1 MHGVKSGVADLV
13 ALDAEDQGQQQRQL
27 DPAVLGCHRAG
38 FVAGA
43 HLPRQGRQD
52 RGGDGDADHPER
64 QLVQPVGV
72 IEIRHGAARQPGLYA
87 RRWQHPRVVDRFL
100 VPATPE
106 PHISCTL
113 RGTAEFRE
121 RDVGGAWITRKIRT
135 GDLFVTR
142 SRTPYEVDFQ
152 SPPGEEL
159 DNLSLHIAVEPFL
172 AALEARYPGKADRV
186 EVADFFGRDEILWPI
201 CLTCAELLAAR
212 VPGKSPRVA
221 ALTQLFAAHLVEKYT
236 STAGQTPVYRGGLP
250 IHQLRKVQDYV
261 AEHLAEE
268 ISVEA
273 LAELVE
279 LSSPHF
285 AHVFK
290 ESTGMTPLQ
299 FVTRQRITRAQQLIR
314 ETSRS
319 LIDVGLEVGYT
330 SPSHF
335 AQVFRRVV
343 GVTPTEFRSSL

>member
-1 MHGVKSGVADLV
+1 MYCSPKVTTKDTTPDRSTAAAFPRYLTGEVVADSV
-13 ALDAEDQGQQQRQL
+13 ALQW
-27 DPAVLGCHRAG
+27 
-38 FVAGA
+38 
-43 HLPRQGRQD
+43 
-52 RGGDGDADHPER
+52 
-64 QLVQPVGV
+64 
-72 IEIRHGAARQPGLYA
+72 PGLYA
-87 RRWQHPRVVDRFL
+87 RRWRHPRVVDRLL
-100 VPATPE
+100 VPATSE

-121 RDVGGAWITRKIRT
+121 RDVGGAWVTRQIRA

-142 SRTPYEVDFQ
+142 SVTPYEVRFQ

-159 DNLSLHIAVEPFL
+159 ETLSLHLAVEPFL
-172 AALEARYPGKADRV
+172 AALTVHYPGKTDRV
-186 EVADFFGRDEILWPI
+186 TVVDFFGHDEILCSI

-236 STAGQTPVYRGGLP
+236 VVAARTPAVRGGLP
-250 IHQLRKVQDYV
+250 IRQLRKVEDYV
-261 AEHLAEE
+261 TAHLAEE
-268 ISVEA
+268 ILIER

-279 LSSPHF
+279 LSSSHF

-314 ETSRS
+314 ETSLN
-319 LIDVGLEVGYT
+319 LIAVGLEVGYT

-343 GVTPTEFRSSL
+343 GVTPTGFRSSL

>member
-1 MHGVKSGVADLV
+1 MNVNTPDRSTAAAFPRYLTGEVVADSV
-13 ALDAEDQGQQQRQL
+13 ALQW
-27 DPAVLGCHRAG
+27 
-38 FVAGA
+38 
-43 HLPRQGRQD
+43 
-52 RGGDGDADHPER
+52 
-64 QLVQPVGV
+64 
-72 IEIRHGAARQPGLYA
+72 PGLYA
-87 RRWQHPRVVDRFL
+87 RRWRHPRVVDRFL

-106 PHISCTL
+106 PHISCAL
-113 RGTAEFRE
+113 RGMAEFRE
-121 RDVGGAWITRKIRT
+121 RDVGGAWVTRQIRR

-142 SRTPYEVDFQ
+142 SVTPYEVRFQ

-159 DNLSLHIAVEPFL
+159 DTLSLHIAVEPFL
-172 AALEARYPGKADRV
+172 AALNAHYSGSADRV
-186 EVADFFGRDEILWPI
+186 EVVDFFGRDEILWPI

-221 ALTQLFAAHLVEKYT
+221 ALTQLFAAQLVEKYT
-236 STAGQTPVYRGGLP
+236 NVAVQTPAHRGGLP
-250 IHQLRKVQDYV
+250 IRQLRKVEDYV
-261 AEHLAEE
+261 ATHLAEE
-268 ISVEA
+268 ISIEQ
-273 LAELVE
+273 LAGLVE
-279 LSSPHF
+279 LSSSHF

-299 FVTRQRITRAQQLIR
+299 FITRQRITRAQQLIR

-319 LIDVGLEVGYT
+319 LIQVGLEVGYT

>member
-1 MHGVKSGVADLV
+1 MDRKATTPDRSTAAAFPRYLTGEVVADSV
-13 ALDAEDQGQQQRQL
+13 ALQW
-27 DPAVLGCHRAG
+27 
-38 FVAGA
+38 
-43 HLPRQGRQD
+43 
-52 RGGDGDADHPER
+52 
-64 QLVQPVGV
+64 
-72 IEIRHGAARQPGLYA
+72 PGLYA
-87 RRWQHPRVVDRFL
+87 RRWRLPRVVDRFL

-106 PHISCTL
+106 PHISCNL
-113 RGTAEFRE
+113 RGMAEFRE
-121 RDVGGAWITRKIRT
+121 RDVGGAWVTRQIH
-135 GDLFVTR
+135 GGELFVTR
-142 SRTPYEVDFQ
+142 SRTPYEVRFQ
-152 SPPGEEL
+152 SPPGQEL
-159 DNLSLHIAVEPFL
+159 DNLSLHIAVEPFM

-186 EVADFFGRDEILWPI
+186 EVVDFFGRDEILWPI

-212 VPGKSPRVA
+212 VPGKSPRIA

-236 STAGQTPVYRGGLP
+236 KTTAKTAAVRGGLP
-250 IHQLRKVQDYV
+250 IHLLRKVEDYV
-261 AEHLAEE
+261 TAHLAEE
-268 ISVEA
+268 ISIEG
-273 LAELVE
+273 LAALVE
-279 LSSPHF
+279 LSSSHF

-299 FVTRQRITRAQQLIR
+299 FVTRQRVTRAQQLIR

>member
-1 MHGVKSGVADLV
+1 MSAKQMSTPDRSTAAAFPRYLTGEVVADGM
-13 ALDAEDQGQQQRQL
+13 ALRWA
-27 DPAVLGCHRAG
+27 
-38 FVAGA
+38 
-43 HLPRQGRQD
+43 
-52 RGGDGDADHPER
+52 
-64 QLVQPVGV
+64 
-72 IEIRHGAARQPGLYA
+72 GLYA
-87 RRWQHPRVVDRFL
+87 RRWRHPRVVDRFL

-121 RDVGGAWITRKIRT
+121 RDVGGAWITRKIRA
-135 GDLFVTR
+135 GDVFVTR
-142 SRTPYEVDFQ
+142 SRTPYEVSFQ
-152 SPPGEEL
+152 SPPGQEL

-172 AALEARYPGKADRV
+172 AALEARYPGKGDRV
-186 EVADFFGRDEILWPI
+186 EVVDFFGRDEILWPI

-212 VPGKSPRVA
+212 VPGKSSRVA
-221 ALTQLFAAHLVEKYT
+221 ALTKLFAAHLVEKYT
-236 STAGQTPVYRGGLP
+236 SSPIRTPIYRGGLP
-250 IHQLRKVQDYV
+250 IHQLRKVEDYI

-268 ISVEA
+268 ISVEQM
-273 LAELVE
+273 AELVE
-279 LSSPHF
+279 LSPSHF

-290 ESTGMTPLQ
+290 ETAGMTPLQ
-299 FVTRQRITRAQQLIR
+299 FITRQRITRAQQLIR

>member
-1 MHGVKSGVADLV
+1 MDTPERSTAAAFPRYLTGEVVADSV
-13 ALDAEDQGQQQRQL
+13 AL
-27 DPAVLGCHRAG
+27 HW
-38 FVAGA
+38 
-43 HLPRQGRQD
+43 
-52 RGGDGDADHPER
+52 
-64 QLVQPVGV
+64 
-72 IEIRHGAARQPGLYA
+72 PGLYA
-87 RRWQHPRVVDRFL
+87 RRWRLPRVVDRFL

-106 PHISCTL
+106 PHISCNL
-113 RGTAEFRE
+113 RGMAEFRE
-121 RDVGGAWITRKIRT
+121 RDVGGAWITRRIGG

-142 SRTPYEVDFQ
+142 SRTPYEVKFQ
-152 SPPGEEL
+152 SPPGQEL

-186 EVADFFGRDEILWPI
+186 EVVDFFGRDEILWPI

-212 VPGKSPRVA
+212 VPGKSPRMA
-221 ALTQLFAAHLVEKYT
+221 ALTQLMAAHIVEKYT
-236 STAGQTPVYRGGLP
+236 EAADGAAAERGGLP
-250 IHQLRKVQDYV
+250 IRQLRTVEDYV
-261 AEHLAEE
+261 NEHLAEE
-268 ISVEA
+268 TSVA
-273 LAELVE
+273 QLAKLVE
-279 LSSPHF
+279 LSPSHF

-290 ESTGMTPLQ
+290 ETAGMTPLQ

>member
-1 MHGVKSGVADLV
+1 VKTMKAPDRSTAAAFPRYITGEVVADSV
-13 ALDAEDQGQQQRQL
+13 ALQW
-27 DPAVLGCHRAG
+27 
-38 FVAGA
+38 
-43 HLPRQGRQD
+43 
-52 RGGDGDADHPER
+52 
-64 QLVQPVGV
+64 
-72 IEIRHGAARQPGLYA
+72 PGLFA
-87 RRWQHPRVVDRFL
+87 RRWRLPRVVDRFL

-106 PHISCTL
+106 PHISCTI

-121 RDVGGAWITRKIRT
+121 RDVGGAWITRKIRA

-172 AALEARYPGKADRV
+172 AALEARYPGKSDRV
-186 EVADFFGRDEILWPI
+186 ETMDYFGRDEILWPI

-212 VPGKSPRVA
+212 VRGKSPRVA
-221 ALTQLFAAHLVEKYT
+221 ALTQLLAAHLVEQYT
-236 STAGQTPVYRGGLP
+236 SSPSQTPIYRGGML
-250 IHQLRKVQDYV
+250 IHQLRKVEDYI

-268 ISVEA
+268 ISIPR
-273 LAELVE
+273 LAGLVE
-279 LSSPHF
+279 LSSSHF

-290 ESTGMTPLQ
+290 ETTGMTPLQ
-299 FVTRQRITRAQQLIR
+299 FVTRQRVTRAQQLIR